1 MQKVT
6 FHTLGCKL
14 NYAETSSIGKQFI
27 EREFLEVPNE
37 ERADVIVVNTCSV
50 TERADQKA
58 RQLVRHLQKTSPDAF
73 VIVTGCY
80 AQLDPDQIAEIDG
93 VDLVLGSNEKFKIF
107 DYINSFE
114 KTGATQIFT
123 SPIED
128 VHEFGGAYSLE
139 VGDRTRVFLK
149 VQDGCDYSCTYCTI
163 PMARG
168 ISRYPSIEFVVNQAK
183 EIAEKGMKEIVLS
196 GVNVGDFGKKD
207 GSSLFELVKQL
218 DKIDGIERFRIS
230 SIEPN
235 LLTDE
240 IIDFIGGS
248 NKFCHHFH
256 IPMQSGSDTVLR
268 KMKRRYLSSDYRT
281 RIEKIKSV
289 LPDAG
294 IGADV
299 IVGFPGETDQLFD
312 ETANFISDLPLS
324 YLHVFTYSER
334 EKTEALDMDGF
345 VQNFIR
351 KKRNAHLRIISKKKE
366 HAFLESL
373 LKKELPVLIEGD
385 VRDGMNFGYT
395 GNYARVGIKNANQL
409 VNTIQR
415 IFITGFNNDM
425 ELIGELSGV
434 EV

>member
-14 NYAETSSIGKQFI
+14 NFAETSSIGKQFL
-27 EREFLEVPNE
+27 EREFQEVQNE

-58 RQLVRHLQKTSPDAF
+58 RQIVRHMQKTSPDAY

-80 AQLDPDQIAEIDG
+80 AQLDPDQIADIPG

-114 KTGATQIFT
+114 KTGSSQVFT
-123 SPIED
+123 TPIED

-139 VGDRTRVFLK
+139 VGNRTRVFLK

-168 ISRYPSIEFVVNQAK
+168 KSRSTSIENIIRQAN
-183 EIAEKGMKEIVLS
+183 EIAEKGVKEIVLS
-196 GVNVGDFGKKD
+196 GVNVGDFGINKEEDLLNLIK
-207 GSSLFELVKQL
+207 LL
-218 DKIDGIERFRIS
+218 DKVDGIERYRIS

-235 LLTDE
+235 LLTDS
-240 IIDFIGGS
+240 IIDFVGGS

-256 IPMQSGSDTVLR
+256 IPMQSGSDTILKR
-268 KMKRRYLSSDYRT
+268 MKRRYLSSDYKR
-281 RIEKIKSV
+281 RIEKVISV

-312 ETANFISDLPLS
+312 ETANFISDLPLT

-334 EKTEALDMDGF
+334 ENTEAIEMDGR
-345 VQNFIR
+345 VPNHIR
-351 KKRNAHLRIISKKKE
+351 KKRNAHLRIISRKKE
-366 HAFLESL
+366 HSFLESL
-373 LKKELPVLIEGD
+373 VDKQTSVLIEGD
-385 VRDGMNFGYT
+385 VKNELSFGYT
-395 GNYARVGIKNANQL
+395 GNYARVGVRHAADL
-409 VNTIQR
+409 ENTIQKVR
-415 IFITGFNNDM
+415 ITGFNEDL
-425 ELIGELSGV
+425 ELLGEIIK
-434 EV
+434 

>member
-14 NYAETSSIGKQFI
+14 NFAETSSIGKQFI
-27 EREFLEVPNE
+27 EHEFLEVPNE

-58 RQLVRHLQKTSPDAF
+58 RQLVRHLQKVSPEAF

-168 ISRYPSIEFVVNQAK
+168 VSRYPSIDFVVNQAR
-183 EIAEKGMKEIVLS
+183 EIAEKGIKEIVLS

-256 IPMQSGSDTVLR
+256 IPMQSGSDTILR
-268 KMKRRYLSSDYRT
+268 RMKRRYLTKDYLT
-281 RIEKIKSV
+281 RIEKVKSV

-299 IVGFPGETDQLFD
+299 IVGFPGETDLLFD
-312 ETANFISDLPLS
+312 ETANFISDLPLT

-334 EKTEALDMDGF
+334 EKTEAIEMDGF
-345 VQNFIR
+345 VQNHLR
-351 KKRNAHLRIISKKKE
+351 KKRNAHLRIISRKKE
-366 HAFLESL
+366 HAFMESL
-373 LKKELPVLIEGD
+373 IGKELSVLIEGD
-385 VRDGMNFGYT
+385 VKNGMNFGYT
-395 GNYARVGIKNANQL
+395 GNYARVGVLNSGEL
-409 VNTIQR
+409 ENTIQSVK
-415 IFITGFNNDM
+415 ITGFTNDL
-425 ELIGELSGV
+425 ELKGEMIGIEI
-434 EV
+434 